1 MNVGDL
7 CATQSARQFTKHN
20 NDIHM
25 EGPQGSVKGD
35 EGDNA
40 ELATVSTANGDV
52 MLYGLADLLTLPGSD
67 ERGATG
73 LLRELLT
80 APSVRERERAIRYR
94 LDEIGFEWLAYY
106 SASASASGPAHR
118 SCLMT
123 CAHLEWTKRY
133 LAQSYHEVDP
143 RHELTRRSSLP
154 LVWDEA
160 WIEDALGER
169 VQSPRVR
176 GFVEELRDSGMGSG
190 VFVRIPAKEGSN
202 GETTVISLG
211 ASTSTRRWIDDKVL
225 GEALVLAL
233 SLHDYLSNHVQF
245 SRVEAATEACRLHA
259 TGLPA
264 KQQAV
269 LRHVAHGLTD
279 RAIAQQLG
287 VSLHT
292 VDYYLRQLR
301 QHFAVHNR
309 VQLISAAAH
318 LLE

>member
-7 CATQSARQFTKHN
+7 CAQRSARQFTKHN
-20 NDIHM
+20 NDIRA
-25 EGPQGSVKGD
+25 EGPQGPLEGSMGGD
-35 EGDNA
+35 AG
-40 ELATVSTANGDV
+40 LGTVSTAGGEV
-52 MLYGLADLLTLPGSD
+52 MLFGLADVVTLPGSN

-80 APSVRERERAIRYR
+80 AASVRERERAVRFR
-94 LDEIGFEWLAYY
+94 LDEVGFEWLAYY
-106 SASASASGPAHR
+106 TVSASAAGPAR
-118 SCLMT
+118 RACFMSC
-123 CAHLEWTKRY
+123 AQVEWTKRY

-169 VQSPRVR
+169 VHSPRVR
-176 GFVEELRDSGMGSG
+176 GFLDELRDSGLGSG
-190 VFVRIPAKEGSN
+190 VFVRVPAKEGAA
-202 GETTVISLG
+202 GETAVVSLG

-245 SRVEAATEACRLHA
+245 PVAEAAADACRLHA

-264 KQQAV
+264 RQQAV